1 MSVKFSCQGSHSGSA
16 AAGVRDGGLRAQA
29 HPPQASVR
37 GVMLM
42 VFPCDGG
49 KPGGLSTNVSALGSH
64 TASAA
69 AGVRGGSPAP
79 LPGSSPLGFNGE
91 AGVCLLAQTGGRSVK
106 VFMSGLTHSI
116 TGCGSAGRRASSR
129 GTSPSGFSGEAR
141 NRHLCLGR
149 DMIPQASPPMA
160 AADWSGNTA
169 AGCKGPPGR
178 PSYHTRLMTDDA
190 RSKPLRVCLRA

>member
-1 MSVKFSCQGSHSGSA
+1 MSSFHVRAHTADQRQRGCET
-16 AAGVRDGGLRAQA
+16 AGFEPRHIPLRLQWR
-29 HPPQASVR
+29 S
-37 GVMLM
+37 VMLM

-79 LPGSSPLGFNGE
+79 LPGSSPLGLNGE

-116 TGCGSAGRRASSR
+116 TGCGSAGRRASSP

-178 PSYHTRLMTDDA
+178 PSLSITHG
-190 RSKPLRVCLRA
+190 